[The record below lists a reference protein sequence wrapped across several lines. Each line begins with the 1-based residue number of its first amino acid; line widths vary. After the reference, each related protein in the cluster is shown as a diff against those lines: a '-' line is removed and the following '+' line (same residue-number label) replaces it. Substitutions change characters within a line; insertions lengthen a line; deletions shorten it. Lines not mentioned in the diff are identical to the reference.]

1 MTLAQA
7 TPPSRMGELAVDVIK
22 IDKSF
27 IDKIL
32 VDDSHRQIID
42 ELIAMCHKLD
52 LPVVAEAWRQKDN
65 VNTCGTLAVTSCRV
79 ICSANLCLRI

>member
-7 TPPSRMGELAVDVIK
+7 TPLLSMGELAVDVIK

-42 ELIAMCHKLD
+42 ELIAS
-52 LPVVAEAWRQKDN
+52 
-65 VNTCGTLAVTSCRV
+65 VTSWT
-79 ICSANLCLRI
+79 CLW